1 LILPSLIEGLPG
13 VILEAMIAGVPIICS
28 DIPENK
34 ECLKEGMCLF
44 HEVGNQTDL
53 LAKMR
58 EAVALDDWDIRTQ
71 RTYDYA
77 VAHIKIGMIVRQY
90 EETYLRLLE

>member
-1 LILPSLIEGLPG
+1 
-13 VILEAMIAGVPIICS
+13 MIAGVPIICS

-58 EAVALDDWDIRTQ
+58 EAVASDDWDIRTQ
-71 RTYDYA
+71 RAYDYA
-77 VAHIKIGMIVRQY
+77 VAHFEIGKIVRQY
-90 EETYLRLLE
+90 EETYLRLLG